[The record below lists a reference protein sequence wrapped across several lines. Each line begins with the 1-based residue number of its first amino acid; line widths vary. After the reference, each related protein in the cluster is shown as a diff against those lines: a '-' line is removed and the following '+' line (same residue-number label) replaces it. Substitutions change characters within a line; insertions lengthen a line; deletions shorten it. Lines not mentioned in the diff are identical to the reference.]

1 MSSPTGRRA
10 LGALTAAALAA
21 SWALLRWGTRWG
33 STAEERA
40 MTLPGDAYLD
50 DGPSNRVAMTRAIT
64 VAAPPDGVW
73 PWIAQLGRGAGF
85 YSIDRFDNGNRVS
98 ARHLVSW
105 IPEPA
110 VGDATAIGYLREIE
124 PGVGLSWWM
133 PGDRFLG
140 AWTRMVID
148 IRIRPFGNGS
158 RVIARVSGD
167 AAGVT
172 SRPVM
177 VLFQAIDSVMACRQL
192 LGIRERV
199 EASDPLSADDETGDR
214 DQYQLYEIIY
224 ASGGNAGVP
233 GEEKGAAWTQA
244 TIDDAPSAY
253 SS

>member
-1 MSSPTGRRA
+1 
-10 LGALTAAALAA
+10 
-21 SWALLRWGTRWG
+21 
-33 STAEERA
+33 

-50 DGPSNRVAMTRAIT
+50 DGPSSRVVMTRAIT
-64 VAAPPDGVW
+64 VAAAPETVW

-105 IPEPA
+105 IPAPA
-110 VGDATAIGYLREIE
+110 VGDATAIGYLRRIE
-124 PGVGLSWWM
+124 PGVGLTWWV

-140 AWTRMVID
+140 AWTRLVID
-148 IRIRPFGNGS
+148 VHVRPFGNGS

-199 EASDPLSADDETGDR
+199 EAPDPLSVDDETGER

-224 ASGGNAGVP
+224 ASGGSAGVA
-233 GEEKGAAWTQA
+233 GKEKGAIWRQTA
-244 TIDDAPSAY
+244 IDDAPSAY